1 MQKNMSDTNIPD
13 ALNTVVEN
21 SLRQVLRLHRGRM
34 FRRAGALCGSFVI
47 LIAAFLVFGYT
58 NPVLAS
64 QIPLLGGFFR
74 ERAVNNKISVGNE
87 NVADYGVVEN
97 IGKTADSTVKDCSLT
112 VEEGYCDSNRLQLV
126 LRLEAPEDFEELYA
140 AIAAE
145 GAGSLSLNGEPAEY
159 KVSSFLL
166 RDGEWLAF
174 LEAKLPDSYKDLESI
189 GVELTLGEIS
199 AVEKTKAGTVYSEE
213 NPVPRTKLE
222 GTFSADFQVS
232 VDKSREF
239 GFECAAQDNGAEIYA
254 VSGTPI
260 QTVIKMHKPYWGE
273 TTPLPEDAAMGIPEL
288 LTMDGT
294 KVQILYGDSRTEGG
308 YDAMLREPQDASLY
322 FDGLPA
328 GTTQFVLRFHEDKY
342 ERKEVLAEFTV
353 DTEKQTVTPSKT
365 YEEEGP
371 LNIVN
376 PYAYETL
383 QNGSPGKEKNGMRA
397 ASVVFDRWEG
407 AYTGS
412 VSIEMRYPL
421 PERGYRVELLDSEEN
436 ILVSEECTPDKV
448 GAEGL
453 DLNEMDYG
461 EGRVWRLDLR
471 KNIQGIEVP
480 IGEAV
485 TVRVTDLETGDTVL
499 TDSRVMESPSYR

>member
-1 MQKNMSDTNIPD
+1 MQKDMNIPD
-13 ALNTVVEN
+13 ELNLVVEN
-21 SLRQVLRLHRGRM
+21 SLRQVRRLHRGKM
-34 FRRAGALCGSFVI
+34 LRRAGTVCGSFVI

-64 QIPLLGGFFR
+64 QIPLLGRLFS

-87 NVADYGVVEN
+87 NVADYGVVEQ
-97 IGKTADSTVKDCSLT
+97 ISKTADSTVRDCSLI

-126 LRLEAPEDFEELYA
+126 LRLDAPEEFKELYDTIEVDA
-140 AIAAE
+140 
-145 GAGSLSLNGEPAEY
+145 AGSLVLNGETAEY
-159 KVSSFLL
+159 KISSFLL

-174 LEAKLPDSYKDLESI
+174 LEAKLPDEDLDTIS
-189 GVELTLGEIS
+189 VELTLGEMNAI
-199 AVEKTKAGTVYSEE
+199 EKPKPGIVYSEE
-213 NPVPRTKLE
+213 NPIPRSGLE
-222 GTFSADFQVS
+222 GTFNAGFEVK
-232 VDKSREF
+232 VDKSHEF
-239 GFECAAQDNGAEIYA
+239 GFECGAEDNGAEIYS

-260 QTVIKMHKPYWGE
+260 QTVIKMHKPFWGE

-308 YDAMLREPQDASLY
+308 YDAMLREPQDAALY

-328 GTTQFVLRFHEDKY
+328 GTTQFVLRFHKDKY

-353 DTEKQTVTPSKT
+353 DIEKQTVTPSKT
-365 YEEEGP
+365 YEEEGA
-371 LNIVN
+371 LNIAN
-376 PYAYETL
+376 PYAYDTL
-383 QNGSPGKEKNGMRA
+383 QNGSPGKEQNGMRV
-397 ASVVFDRWEG
+397 ASVVFDHWEG
-407 AYTGS
+407 AYSGS
-412 VSIEMRYPL
+412 VSIEMREGPL

-448 GAEGL
+448 GVEGL

-461 EGRVWRLDLR
+461 EGKVWRLSLR
-471 KNIQGIEVP
+471 KNIRGIEVP

-485 TVRVTDLETGDTVL
+485 TVRITDLSSGEIVL
-499 TDSRVMESPSYR
+499 TDNRVMDCPSYH